1 MKTALVTG
9 SSRGIGKAIA
19 IKLAQQNFKVVVTGR
34 NQSEVEATCLELN
47 KINPGCVPFVA
58 DLTSQDGLS
67 NALKFVQS
75 QFSQLD
81 LLVTNIG
88 SGKTPNE
95 IVVDVDEWKRV
106 FEINFFSA
114 VAAVNTFFPLIEK
127 VQGQIICIS
136 SIAGIE
142 NINAP
147 ASYSVAKAA
156 LIAYVTNLM
165 RPLSQKNIRINCVS
179 PGNVW
184 IENGSWFNKMNQNPQ
199 RVNDII
205 QNQVALKKFVKPEEI
220 ADSVYFISQNESL
233 TGQNIIVDA
242 GQTRQT

>member
-1 MKTALVTG
+1 MKKVALVTG

-19 IKLAQQNFKVVVTGR
+19 VKLARQDYTVIVTGR
-34 NQSEVEATCLELN
+34 NSKDVEDTCLEIKNSISL
-47 KINPGCVPFVA
+47 VV
-58 DLTSQDGLS
+58 DLTSASGIEQ
-67 NALKFVQS
+67 AAQFVATH
-75 QFSQLD
+75 FGQLD

-88 SGKTPNE
+88 SGKTPKE
-95 IVVDVDEWKRV
+95 IVVGIEEWKRV
-106 FEINFFSA
+106 FDINLFSA
-114 VAAVNTFFPLIEK
+114 IGTVNALFPLLEK
-127 VQGQIICIS
+127 VCGQIICIS

-156 LIAYVTNLM
+156 LIAYVKNMM
-165 RPLSQKNIRINCVS
+165 RPLSEKKMRINCVS

-184 IENGSWFNKMNQNPQ
+184 IENGSWFNKMQQNPQ
-199 RVNDII
+199 QVKELI

-220 ADSVYFISQNESL
+220 AETVCFISQNESL

-242 GQTRQT
+242 GQTRQF